1 MCFRKNGRGR
11 RQKFFQGVCPKRQQR
26 MKVAG
31 NVNNF
36 VWKSILLFYTM
47 EKKKRLAVSVLREI
61 ILKTLKTNYLGEMM
75 QEFLM

>member
-1 MCFRKNGRGR
+1 
-11 RQKFFQGVCPKRQQR
+11 

-47 EKKKRLAVSVLREI
+47 EKKKISCFCTER
-61 ILKTLKTNYLGEMM
+61 NYPKDTEN
-75 QEFLM
+75 

>member
-47 EKKKRLAVSVLREI
+47 EKKKKISCFCTER
-61 ILKTLKTNYLGEMM
+61 NYPKDTEN
-75 QEFLM
+75 

>member
-1 MCFRKNGRGR
+1 
-11 RQKFFQGVCPKRQQR
+11 